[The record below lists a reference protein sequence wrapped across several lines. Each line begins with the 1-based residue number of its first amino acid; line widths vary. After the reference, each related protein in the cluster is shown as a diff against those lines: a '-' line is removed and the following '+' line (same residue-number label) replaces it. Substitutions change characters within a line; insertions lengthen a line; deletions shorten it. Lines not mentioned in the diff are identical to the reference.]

1 MNKLRPIKLVLSL
14 TLIIFSM
21 FINTVKVSAEQFEL
35 TAKLPDSVNIGNS
48 FDIMFSTEV
57 NTNVK
62 AIRIKVNYNSD
73 YISFEDID
81 NIQPSEVKFNSANN
95 TIDFIILFDSTLK
108 SGDVFKL
115 EFAAKSG
122 NKSSKQ
128 NILFEVSEA
137 VDNNLNDVSVKIS
150 NNVGI
155 DIIKKG
161 DQTSEKETNSTESGS
176 TVLSESK
183 SANSV
188 KSSKSSSVLSEN
200 SSSRANNSHTES
212 IVYHSDYLRSNNN
225 STSDTGTTSEY
236 YKNDSTANSKN
247 NTTSISQLGGTDI
260 GNLNLKESRGKYVF
274 VGIGI
279 TLSVMGVL
287 FVAFRLGQLSKRKT
301 ESDKMFPKDNNSED

>member
-128 NILFEVSEA
+128 KHPASDSVISYLVPASA
-137 VDNNLNDVSVKIS
+137 VPKTYDPGGLNSLQDIS
-150 NNVGI
+150 PAQNT
-155 DIIKKG
+155 
-161 DQTSEKETNSTESGS
+161 DQQTLAIPSLLQQPVYHHGSAPSTRREICY
-176 TVLSESK
+176 
-183 SANSV
+183 
-188 KSSKSSSVLSEN
+188 SSPKTHPPCDSSSLPHQPSPLLHR
-200 SSSRANNSHTES
+200 SQSHSASYQSQSQRPQES
-212 IVYHSDYLRSNNN
+212 YPSAGQARSFLNQ
-225 STSDTGTTSEY
+225 
-236 YKNDSTANSKN
+236 
-247 NTTSISQLGGTDI
+247 SII
-260 GNLNLKESRGKYVF
+260 
-274 VGIGI
+274 IW
-279 TLSVMGVL
+279 L
-287 FVAFRLGQLSKRKT
+287 FS
-301 ESDKMFPKDNNSED
+301 